1 MIQDKDAIDALNR
14 TDKKAE
20 GVGSKLLGMG
30 SSAVKGAAVMGGAV
44 AAGGTALLGMAN
56 KAAGTGD
63 RIDKMSQ
70 KIGMSA
76 QGFQEWEYILS
87 QNGTS
92 IEVMEAG
99 MKKLTNVI
107 DQAAEG
113 TGKGADIMAKL
124 GVSVTDS
131 SGAIKDQETIF
142 NEAVVALQ
150 AMEDGT
156 EKAKLANDLFGGSG
170 KELMPLLNGTTEGM
184 EELRQSAHDMGIVL
198 SEEAVSSSAGFT
210 DTMDNVQRSLGAVT
224 AKVGVALMPV
234 IQTFLDWVMEHMP
247 EIQAVMSAVFG
258 AIEWVVQTVVD
269 VFNTYFLPTIQKI
282 VGWVQEHWP
291 TIQEVIAKVFDTIK
305 QVWEET
311 LKPVFEAVMGLLKT
325 VWDLFQTAWPVIQR
339 IVKVAFDLIKTYYN
353 SILKP
358 VFEFITKLIN
368 KLKEKFDEHMP
379 KIEKVF
385 KAMADTIEW
394 AWEKIIKP
402 AVEAIGDVLS
412 WLFDAFEEYIWP
424 LVSLVIDWFAEM
436 TDGMSE
442 KIEWVR
448 DKIDLAIQKITGFFD
463 GIKEMKDNV
472 LGWFT
477 DIKDG
482 IAEKINNAKEAV
494 GDAIDKIKGFF
505 DFNFE
510 WPKLKMPK
518 FSIEGTMNPLKWL
531 KEGVPKLK
539 VNWNAAGAIFDRPT
553 IFSTP
558 YGLQGVGEAGPE
570 AVAPIGKLQSYIAE
584 AVAEA
589 RGNQGMNI
597 VVNVDRMDSTTDI
610 DELMEYMGNRMK
622 EKAYSLGLV

>member
-1 MIQDKDAIDALNR
+1 
-14 TDKKAE
+14 
-20 GVGSKLLGMG
+20 
-30 SSAVKGAAVMGGAV
+30 
-44 AAGGTALLGMAN
+44 
-56 KAAGTGD
+56 
-63 RIDKMSQ
+63 
-70 KIGMSA
+70 
-76 QGFQEWEYILS
+76 
-87 QNGTS
+87 
-92 IEVMEAG
+92 
-99 MKKLTNVI
+99 
-107 DQAAEG
+107 
-113 TGKGADIMAKL
+113 
-124 GVSVTDS
+124 
-131 SGAIKDQETIF
+131 
-142 NEAVVALQ
+142 
-150 AMEDGT
+150 
-156 EKAKLANDLFGGSG
+156 
-170 KELMPLLNGTTEGM
+170 
-184 EELRQSAHDMGIVL
+184 
-198 SEEAVSSSAGFT
+198 
-210 DTMDNVQRSLGAVT
+210 
-224 AKVGVALMPV
+224 MPV

-325 VWDLFQTAWPVIQR
+325 VWDLFKTAWPVIQR

-412 WLFDAFEEYIWP
+412 WLFGAFEEYIWP

-436 TDGMSE
+436 TNGMSE